1 MYGKPTIER
10 KRCPGSLKFDVFFWN
25 PRGFLRCFHQD
36 IVQELDVPQRQEP
49 KFKVWH
55 LQRWTTIRWTTST
68 IKSSDRLTAP
78 PTTTRKCHLWRDRN
92 DLHWKLWSL
101 RIWSSQNS
109 LVVSTLLKNVNQI
122 GNIPQIG
129 VNIKNTFEL
138 PPPRFD
144 HPKTVQNGHDASH
157 SSPSQKLHLAVVAVV
172 AFDEVRLHRKSWVPV
187 AIVFAYLY
195 PIFVGQYWKIIL
207 QVKLEW
213 NHLTKEEKTTCSWC
227 VWLSKP
233 HSHDLS
239 WLILGKLNPF
249 PNYAKFAEVCPMAR
263 WCRISSVYSE
273 ETNCCFP
280 IEDVEV
286 FQIFVR

>member
-1 MYGKPTIER
+1 MFFFGTPGVSSAAFTKTSFKNWTFLSVRSQNSKSDTYRGER
-10 KRCPGSLKFDVFFWN
+10 LLGEQ
-25 PRGFLRCFHQD
+25 LRLLNRATD
-36 IVQELDVPQRQEP
+36 WLP
-49 KFKVWH
+49 
-55 LQRWTTIRWTTST
+55 
-68 IKSSDRLTAP
+68 P

-122 GNIPQIG
+122 GHIPQIG